1 MDFFNYISI
10 HTKLVNIRNTLHVTH
25 ADIIY
30 RTWGDKIEYGTSV
43 KISASWQIEI
53 GCDKPKIYQSGVQ
66 WQRSNLAVYWIG

>member
-30 RTWGDKIEYGTSV
+30 RTWGDKIEYV
-43 KISASWQIEI
+43 H
-53 GCDKPKIYQSGVQ
+53 Q
-66 WQRSNLAVYWIG
+66 WRFPQVGR